1 MNTELFEVSPN
12 EEEEISAALKK
23 RLRIGWFDQG
33 RVVDRFVDI
42 LENSL
47 PKGED
52 LPPYWQWRS
61 LEHFTKKYTSP
72 IMWAKTQG
80 YHMLL
85 INGHH
90 VLRVWTDTGKTALV
104 DINEALT
111 VRLSSQL
118 GERIFPIPEKSLKK
132 CHPMTKRFRME
143 TEDDVKN
150 LAMAVRAVYGV

>member
-1 MNTELFEVSPN
+1 MSDIEEVV
-12 EEEEISAALKK
+12 EDQEIAAALKK

-33 RVVDRFVDI
+33 RTVDRFVDI

-47 PKGED
+47 PKGGE
-52 LPPYWQWRS
+52 LPPYWQWRA
-61 LEHFTKKYTSP
+61 LEHFTKKYPTP

-90 VLRVWTDTGKTALV
+90 AFRVWTDTGKTALV
-104 DINEALT
+104 DLND
-111 VRLSSQL
+111 VLSSYLSSAL
-118 GERIFPIPEKSLKK
+118 GDRMFPIPEKSLKK

-143 TEDDVKN
+143 TEDDAKT
-150 LAMAVRAVYGV
+150 LASAVRAVYGV